1 MSIYDTFLVKSG
13 IIDIFRTPI
22 LMNWDP
28 NSDFRGTGGLG
39 TPCTPSTESL
49 VAINTWR
56 GFQKGVYGDRE
67 MTSKRGHF

>member
-13 IIDIFRTPI
+13 IIDILRKTPI

-39 TPCTPSTESL
+39 TPPSTESL

-67 MTSKRGHF
+67 MTSKRVHF